1 MEVHHHPQL
10 PKGEKKRFS
19 EYLLEFLMIFLAVTM
34 GFFAENIR
42 ERFTERH
49 MEHEYIA
56 SLVAD
61 LCADTV
67 KVTHYADTL
76 RSAYEG
82 LDTLVI
88 QCYLPKNKMETA
100 KMYYAYHHYCRVWYD
115 LKLYDKTL
123 VQLKNSGNLR
133 LLDPVVAD
141 TLAAIDDQIAYFNE
155 RLAYFL
161 EAQDKAVDEG
171 LTFFDYT
178 EYQKANTLS
187 DGRLDLLDKGFL
199 NIRYNPPLLNYD
211 PAALKRFAGRIGHF
225 RNLAAVMQS
234 KMWAVFANAP
244 PEHRLLKG
252 RLSPQRMSTR
262 VPL

>member
-56 SLVAD
+56 SLVTD
-61 LCADTV
+61 LATDTV
-67 KVTHYADTL
+67 KLSHYTDTL

-82 LDTLVI
+82 LDTLVV
-88 QCYLPKNKMETA
+88 QCYLPKNKMKTA

-141 TLAAIDDQIAYFNE
+141 TLAALDDQIAFFND

-171 LTFFDYT
+171 LFFFDYV
-178 EYQKANTLS
+178 EYQKANTRS
-187 DGRLDLLDKGFL
+187 DGSLDLLDQGL
-199 NIRYNPPLLNYD
+199 LRIPYDPPLLNYE
-211 PAALKRFAGRIGHF
+211 PIALKRFAGRVGHF
-225 RNLAAVMQS
+225 RNQAAVMTS
-234 KMWAVFANAP
+234 KMQASLRMLRRNIDF
-244 PEHRLLKG
+244 LKDAYH
-252 RLSPQRMSTR
+252 LSE
-262 VPL
+262 